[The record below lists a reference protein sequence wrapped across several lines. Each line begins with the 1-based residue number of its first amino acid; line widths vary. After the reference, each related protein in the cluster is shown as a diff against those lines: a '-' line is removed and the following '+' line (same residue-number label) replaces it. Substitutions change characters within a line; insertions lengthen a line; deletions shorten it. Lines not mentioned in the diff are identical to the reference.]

1 MADSIQNIEEWV
13 QEGNSFPVQFQLLS
27 FDTSCSVGID
37 SFSELECGA
46 DGGTSDND
54 NPTTSTGV
62 IIGAV
67 VAIVLILLIIT
78 VTVAI
83 VVVVRRKRQVSL
95 DLNDLK

>member
-1 MADSIQNIEEWV
+1 M
-13 QEGNSFPVQFQLLS
+13 
-27 FDTSCSVGID
+27 GID

-46 DGGTSDND
+46 DGGTSDSD
-54 NPTTSTGV
+54 NPTTSTGA

-78 VTVAI
+78 VIVAI
-83 VVVVRRKRQVSL
+83 VVVIHRKRQASL